1 MPKRK
6 CSEIDKSVGQR
17 LREYRR
23 LCGLTQDQVA
33 SVLNIN
39 RTTYTKYETGV
50 SEPSHELLKKIV
62 ALFGTDFN
70 TILGGRDLFESAVAE
85 PKVPLNSLTAQE
97 RDIISFYRTFNKEEK
112 AKVNDK
118 INEIRAEQAKR
129 FIKKDN

>member
-50 SEPSHELLKKIV
+50 SEPSYELLKKIV

-70 TILGGRDLFESAVAE
+70 TILGGRDLFQSAVAE
-85 PKVPLNSLTAQE
+85 PKSPLNCLTAQE
-97 RDIISFYRTFNKEEK
+97 RDIISFYRTFSKEEK

-118 INEIRAEQAKR
+118 INEICAEQAKR
-129 FIKKDN
+129 FIKKR